1 MQFRLEEIA
10 GHPIEGNE
18 RVVTSCPVV
27 AIVRSLLL
35 VPVRVRVGRIQVQEL
50 PHEHQTTIGG
60 EVSPRVGNR
69 DLLVEMCVFSC
80 NVAME
85 RTPFYGCCSRF
96 NHSRLGFSLYTQRVR
111 YRNGKNLENTGDSL
125 LYRKTMN
132 HSGL

>member
-1 MQFRLEEIA
+1 M
-10 GHPIEGNE
+10 
-18 RVVTSCPVV
+18 VTSCPVV

-50 PHEHQTTIGG
+50 PHEHQTAIGG

-69 DLLVEMCVFSC
+69 ELLVEMCVFSC

-111 YRNGKNLENTGDSL
+111 YRNGKNLENAGDSL